1 MQPEGCL
8 CGNFQIIWYLLLG
21 FWDFGISFS
30 ETADI
35 GNQNAGGRESKR
47 ISDKSM
53 CMFWPFDVFRCFV
66 FKQYI
71 RGGRR

>member
-1 MQPEGCL
+1 MWEFSDYMVFVIG
-8 CGNFQIIWYLLLG
+8 ILG
-21 FWDFGISFS
+21 VSFS